1 MKPTKRKSQVTC
13 GVREAKARLSQ
24 LLEEVRQGA
33 EVLITDRGKPV
44 GKLVGLEPGD
54 LSLEARLARMVQLR
68 LIEAHG
74 AGPRTPLPPPLLGLG
89 TVAQQYL
96 REDRER

>member
-1 MKPTKRKSQVTC
+1 MKPTKGRSQLTC

-44 GKLVGLEPGD
+44 GKLVGLATGD
-54 LSLEARLARMVQLR
+54 LSLDMRLGRMVQLR
-68 LIEAHG
+68 LLEAKD
-74 AGPRTPLPPPLLGLG
+74 ARSRSPLPPPLPRLGS
-89 TVAQQYL
+89 VAQQYL
-96 REDRER
+96 QEDRDR